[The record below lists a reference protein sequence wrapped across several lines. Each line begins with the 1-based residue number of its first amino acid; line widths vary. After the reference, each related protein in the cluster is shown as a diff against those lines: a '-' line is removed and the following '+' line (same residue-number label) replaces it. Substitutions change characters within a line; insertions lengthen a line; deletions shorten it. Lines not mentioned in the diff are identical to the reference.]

1 MVESRRRVKPNR
13 RALYLVRAW
22 RNLFAQ
28 RFFVPTIRALYL
40 CLVLNLVGALS
51 VAAQIQPRPTLPP
64 EAASNHNRPIGLASI
79 AHELAA
85 ELSGIRCRKVVVM
98 DFWGS
103 DASWSPFSSWLADQ
117 FSTALKSSG
126 YPIEVVNRAQLLIS
140 LEANGLSQEIG
151 RSVEILRVADSLGA
165 DTLVQGTYGFAEHG
179 IGVTLHAYHVTDP
192 RHASPGEGYA
202 RETEVRG
209 KIPMQE
215 IAIVVPLPP
224 DASKKDFF
232 SGEGGVSSPEC
243 VYCPNPQF
251 SAEAKKIKL
260 QGTVLLDAI
269 ITAEGSATQITVVK
283 GLGHGL
289 DEQAIECVNQWR
301 LRPAIDA
308 DGKPVSVPTPLEVVF
323 RLNP

>member
-1 MVESRRRVKPNR
+1 
-13 RALYLVRAW
+13 LYLIPSA
-22 RNLFAQ
+22 RNLSK
-28 RFFVPTIRALYL
+28 RRLFVPTIRAFSLCIALYL
-40 CLVLNLVGALS
+40 TAASSVGT
-51 VAAQIQPRPTLPP
+51 QIQPRPTRPP
-64 EAASNHNRPIGLASI
+64 EVAVPNKNRPIGLASI
-79 AHELAA
+79 ARELAA
-85 ELSGIRCRKVVVM
+85 ELSGIGCRKVVVM

-117 FSTALKSSG
+117 FSTAIRSSG
-126 YPIEVVNRAQLLIS
+126 YPIEVADRAQLLIR

-151 RSVEILRVADSLGA
+151 SRVEILRVANSLGA
-165 DTLVQGTYGFAEHG
+165 DTLVQGTYGSAEHG
-179 IGVTLHAYHVTDP
+179 IGITLHAYYVTDP
-192 RHASPGEGYA
+192 RHANPDDAYA
-202 RETEVRG
+202 RDAEVRG
-209 KIPMQE
+209 KIPMRE

-224 DASKKDFF
+224 DASKKYLF
-232 SGEGGVSSPEC
+232 SGEGGISSPEC

-289 DEQAIECVNQWR
+289 DEHAIECVKEWR
-301 LRPAIDA
+301 LRPAIEA
-308 DGKPVSVPTPLEVVF
+308 DGNPVSIPAPLEVVF